1 MYGVSMSVRAKIE
14 SLAVKIGE
22 YYPGSLYEERKGPLL
37 GLINRILSRVKIDEE
52 DVELVREKS
61 RKGVVIYALK
71 NKSQLNSLIICNI
84 CRRHDL
90 VRPEYCHGIR
100 MTLWQPFLMALRSV
114 PSRLF
119 HHPYK
124 SEYLKRITRDKR
136 SSIIYLRGSE
146 FIGSTYSRDP
156 LVELIKAQRELDVP
170 IFIVPETIAYSRKR
184 EMKKKSWFNLIF
196 GEEENPGMVRRLI
209 VFSRFSKRAFV
220 VSSEAINLGEFISGH
235 KDKSLDSISYL
246 LRKELIERIDGEK
259 RSIVGP
265 ILKSREEIIGMVL
278 RDETLIEDMRNI
290 ASSEKKDYREIVK
303 DAKRYLYEIA
313 SNYTETY
320 IGIIERFLSWL
331 WNNIYDGI
339 VIDREGLARIR
350 EVSKRM
356 PFVVIPCHRSHID
369 YLILSYVFFHNK
381 IQMPFIAAGTN
392 MLFWP
397 FGTIFRKSGA
407 FFLRRSFRGNYLY
420 GQVFAKY
427 IKVLLQEGLPVEFF
441 IEGGRSRTG
450 KMVMPKYGLLAMVI
464 QAFRE
469 SYYDDLAII
478 PVFIGYDR
486 VIEEKSYLKE
496 LEGGK
501 KVREKAS
508 SLIKSRKILKK
519 RYGSVY
525 LNIGEP
531 IMLKAYLEGQDKY
544 ISDMTVDERR
554 SLYRKMGYNIADR
567 INKISVVTPFSLVA
581 AGLLS
586 HYKRGISHNDLMQLL
601 DGFYDYL
608 DHRKVRFSYSLASRE
623 KALNDSLDLFE
634 SSGLISK
641 MGVEEDE
648 EDEFEEI
655 IYSIEE
661 EGKRLTLEYY
671 KNNIM
676 HSFVSLAFVA
686 TSILSHDSDEIPLS
700 SIIEDY
706 RFFKRLFWHEF
717 IFDDNVDDVTEV
729 NDVLNY
735 IHDRGMIVGHENDG
749 RAWIEVKGK
758 GRITLLPFASL
769 ISNYIESYWITIRGC
784 SYLKNKERQ
793 EKDLL
798 RRIHK
803 LGIKMYKKGEV
814 SRAEALSQ
822 LNYRNALEFLS
833 DAEVVTVS
841 YGDGEDRKKGKKK
854 DKDGEEKIFTLTS
867 KREDIES
874 LRRQLFR
881 FMG

>member
-1 MYGVSMSVRAKIE
+1 MFVTSKVE
-14 SLAVKIGE
+14 SLAAKIGE
-22 YYPGSLYEERKGPLL
+22 YYSGSFFEQEKYSIL
-37 GLINRILSRVKIDEE
+37 GLFGRILSRVKIDEE
-52 DVELVREKS
+52 YVELVRELPK
-61 RKGVVIYALK
+61 RGVVIYALK
-71 NKSQLNSLIICNI
+71 NKSQLNSLIISNI
-84 CRRHDL
+84 CKRHDL
-90 VRPEYCHGIR
+90 VRPDYCHGIG
-100 MTLWQPFLMALRSV
+100 MILWQPFLMALRTI

-119 HHPYK
+119 HNPYK
-124 SEYLKRITRDKR
+124 REYLKRITKDRK

-146 FIGSTYSRDP
+146 FIGSKYSKDP

-170 IFIVPETIAYSRKR
+170 VFVVPEMIAYSRKR
-184 EMKKKSWFNLIF
+184 EMKKESWLNILF
-196 GEEENPGMVRRLI
+196 GETENPGRVRRLI
-209 VFSRFSKRAFV
+209 TFFRFSKRAFV
-220 VSSEAINLGEFISGH
+220 VSSEVVNLAEFIADH
-235 KDKSLDSISYL
+235 RDKSLDSMSYL
-246 LRKELIERIDGEK
+246 LRRELIERINGEK

-265 ILKSREEIIGMVL
+265 ILKSREEIIGMVV
-278 RDETLIEDMRNI
+278 RDDGLVEDMKNV
-290 ASSEKKDYREIVK
+290 ALSEKKDYKEVVK
-303 DAKRYLYEIA
+303 EAKKYLYEIA
-313 SNYTETY
+313 SNYAEIY
-320 IGIIERFLSWL
+320 IVIMERFLTWL

-350 EVSKRM
+350 EVSKKM
-356 PFVVIPCHRSHID
+356 PIVVVPCHRSHID
-369 YLILSYVFFHNK
+369 YLILSYVFYHNK
-381 IQMPFIAAGTN
+381 IQMPFVAAGTN

-397 FGTIFRKSGA
+397 FGHIFRKIGA

-427 IKVLLQEGLPVEFF
+427 MKVLLQEGLTVEFF

-450 KMVMPKYGLLAMVI
+450 KMVMPKYGLLSIVI

-508 SLIKSRKILKK
+508 SLIKSRNILKK

-531 IMLKAYLEGQDKY
+531 IMLKAYLDSQDKY
-544 ISDMTVDERR
+544 INDMTIDERR
-554 SLYRKMGYNIADR
+554 SLYRKMGYDIADR

-581 AGLLS
+581 VGLLS
-586 HYKRGISHNDLMQLL
+586 HYKRGISHNDLMHLM
-601 DGFYDYL
+601 DEFYDYL
-608 DHRKVRFSYSLASRE
+608 DHRKVKFSYSLANRG
-623 KALNDSLDLFE
+623 KALNNALDFFE

-648 EDEFEEI
+648 EDEFEEVV
-655 IYSIEE
+655 YSIEE

-676 HSFVSLAFVA
+676 HFLVSLSFVA
-686 TSILSHDSDEIPLS
+686 TSILSNDSDEISLS
-700 SIIEDY
+700 GIIEDY
-706 RFFKRLFWHEF
+706 RFFKRLFRHEF
-717 IFDDNVDDVTEV
+717 IFADNIDDVEEV
-729 NDVLNY
+729 NEVLTY
-735 IHDRGMIVGHENDG
+735 IHDKGMIVGHENDG
-749 RAWIEVKGK
+749 RAWIEIKGK
-758 GRITLLPFASL
+758 GRINLMPFASL

-784 SYLKNKERQ
+784 SYLKNRERR
-793 EKDLL
+793 EKDLI
-798 RRIHK
+798 RKIHK

-814 SRAEALSQ
+814 SKAEALSQ
-822 LNYRNALEFLS
+822 SNYRNALDFLT
-833 DAEVVTVS
+833 DAEVVTMS
-841 YGDGEDRKKGKKK
+841 YKNDEGEKKK
-854 DKDGEEKIFTLTS
+854 KKKAKEGAEKILALTAN
-867 KREDIES
+867 RGRIES

>member
-1 MYGVSMSVRAKIE
+1 MMFINSKIE
-14 SLAVKIGE
+14 SLGAKIGE
-22 YYPGSLYEERKGPLL
+22 YYSGSLYEQGKFSLF
-37 GLINRILSRVKIDEE
+37 GLFSKILSRVKIDE
-52 DVELVREKS
+52 DYVEKVRELS
-61 RKGVVIYALK
+61 REGIVVYALK
-71 NKSQLNSLIICNI
+71 NKSQLNSLILWNICNRYEI
-84 CRRHDL
+84 KGPD
-90 VRPEYCHGIR
+90 YCHGIR
-100 MTLWQPFLMALRSV
+100 MILWQPFLIALRAIPSSV
-114 PSRLF
+114 F
-119 HHPYK
+119 HNPYK
-124 SEYLKRITRDKR
+124 REYLKKITKDKK
-136 SSIIYLRGSE
+136 SSIIYLRDSE
-146 FIGSTYSRDP
+146 FIGSKYSKDP
-156 LVELIKAQRELDVP
+156 LVELIKAQKELYVP
-170 IFIVPETIAYSRKR
+170 VFVVPETIAYSRKR
-184 EMKKKSWFNLIF
+184 EMKEKSWLNILF

-209 VFSRFSKRAFV
+209 TFFRFSKRAFV
-220 VSSEAINLGEFISGH
+220 VSSEAINLAEFIAEH
-235 KDKSLDSISYL
+235 KGKSLDSMSYL
-246 LRKELIERIDGEK
+246 LRRELIERIDSEK

-265 ILKSREEIIGMVL
+265 ILKSREEIISMVL
-278 RDETLIEDMRNI
+278 RDGRLVEDMKNV
-290 ASSEKKDYREIVK
+290 ALSEKKDYKEVVK
-303 DAKRYLYEIA
+303 EAKKYLYEIA
-313 SNYTETY
+313 SDYAEAY
-320 IGIIERFLSWL
+320 ISMLERLLTWL

-350 EVSKRM
+350 EVSKKT

-369 YLILSYVFFHNK
+369 YLILSYVFYHNK
-381 IQMPFIAAGTN
+381 IPMPFVAAGTN

-397 FGTIFRKSGA
+397 FGYIFRKAGA

-427 IKVLLQEGLPVEFF
+427 IKILLQEGLPVEFF

-450 KMVMPKYGLLAMVI
+450 KMVMPKYGLLSMVI

-496 LEGGK
+496 LDGGK
-501 KVREKAS
+501 KVREKTS

-531 IMLKAYLEGQDKY
+531 IMLKSYLEAQDKY
-544 ISDMTVDERR
+544 ISNMTTDERR
-554 SLYRKMGYNIADR
+554 SLYRKMGYHIADR

-586 HYKRGISHNDLMQLL
+586 HYKRGISHNDLMHLL
-601 DGFYDYL
+601 DEFYDYL
-608 DHRKVRFSYSLASRE
+608 DHRNVRFSYSLANRE
-623 KALNDSLDLFE
+623 KALNNALDLFE

-641 MGVEEDE
+641 MGIEEDK

-676 HSFVSLAFVA
+676 HFLVSLSFVA
-686 TSILSHDSDEIPLS
+686 TSILSNDGDEIPLS
-700 SIIEDY
+700 GIIEDY

-717 IFDDNVDDVTEV
+717 IFDDNIDDVEEV
-729 NDVLNY
+729 NEVLTY
-735 IHDRGMIVGHENDG
+735 IHDKGMIVGHENDG

-758 GRITLLPFASL
+758 GRINLMPFASL

-784 SYLKNKERQ
+784 SYLKNRERQ
-793 EKDLL
+793 EKDLI
-798 RRIHK
+798 RKIHK

-814 SRAEALSQ
+814 SKAEALSQ
-822 LNYRNALEFLS
+822 SNYRNALSFLA
-833 DAEVVTVS
+833 DAEVINVS
-841 YGDGEDRKKGKKK
+841 YGKDEGEKKK
-854 DKDGEEKIFTLTS
+854 KRKEKERDTKILSLTERKD
-867 KREDIES
+867 RIES

>member
-1 MYGVSMSVRAKIE
+1 MSVREKIA
-14 SLAVKIGE
+14 SLAAKIGE
-22 YYPGSLYEERKGPLL
+22 YYPGSLYGEGKGFFLRL
-37 GLINRILSRVKIDEE
+37 FNSILSRVTMDAE
-52 DVELVREKS
+52 DVELVRERS
-61 RKGVVIYALK
+61 HKGVVVYALK
-71 NKSQLNSLIICNI
+71 NKSQLSSLIICNI

-90 VRPEYCHGIR
+90 LHPAYCHGIN
-100 MTLWQPFLMALRSV
+100 MILWQPLIMAMRILPSLM
-114 PSRLF
+114 F
-119 HHPYK
+119 HNPYK
-124 SEYLKRITRDKR
+124 TEYLKRITTARKT
-136 SSIIYLRGSE
+136 SIIYLRGSE
-146 FIGSTYSRDP
+146 FIGSRYSKDP
-156 LVELIKAQRELDVP
+156 LVELITAQRELDVP
-170 IFIVPETIAYSRKR
+170 IFVVPETIAYSRKR
-184 EMKKKSWFNLIF
+184 EMKEKSWFNLIF

-209 VFSRFSKRAFV
+209 TFLRFSKRAFV
-220 VSSEAINLGEFISGH
+220 IASEAINLAEFIARH
-235 KDKSLDSISYL
+235 RDKSLDSLSYL
-246 LRKELIERIDGEK
+246 LRKELIERINSEK

-265 ILKSREEIIGMVL
+265 ILKSREEIISIVL
-278 RDETLIEDMRNI
+278 RDDGL
-290 ASSEKKDYREIVK
+290 VK
-303 DAKRYLYEIA
+303 DMKGIALSGKRDYKDVLNEAKKYLYEIA
-313 SNYTETY
+313 SDYAETY
-320 IGIIERFLSWL
+320 IGILERLLTWL

-369 YLILSYVFFHNK
+369 YLILSYVFYHNK

-397 FGTIFRKSGA
+397 FGHVFRKSGA
-407 FFLRRSFRGNYLY
+407 FFLRRSFRGNFLY

-427 IKVLLQEGLPVEFF
+427 IKILLQEGLPVEFF

-450 KMVMPKYGLLAMVI
+450 KMVMPKYGLLSMII

-486 VIEEKSYLKE
+486 VIEEKAYLRE
-496 LEGGK
+496 LEGGA

-531 IMLKAYLEGQDKY
+531 IMLKEYLDAQERY
-544 ISDMTVDERR
+544 IGDMAIDERR
-554 SLYRKMGYNIADR
+554 SLYRKMGYDIADR
-567 INKISVVTPFSLVA
+567 INRISVVTPVSLVA

-586 HYKRGISHNDLMQLL
+586 HYRRGISHNDLMQLL
-601 DGFYDYL
+601 DGFYEYL
-608 DHRKVRFSYSLASRE
+608 DHRKVKFSYSLANRD

-634 SSGLISK
+634 SSGFISK

-676 HSFVSLAFVA
+676 HSFVSLSFVA

-717 IFDDNVDDVTEV
+717 IFDDKVDDVAEV

-758 GRITLLPFASL
+758 GRINLQPFASL

-784 SYLKNKERQ
+784 SYLKNRGRQ
-793 EKDLL
+793 ERDLV

-822 LNYRNALEFLS
+822 SNYRNALAFLS
-833 DAEVVTVS
+833 DAEVVTIS
-841 YGDGEDRKKGKKK
+841 YRNGDDRKKAKKK
-854 DKDGEEKIFTLTS
+854 DKEGEEKIFTLTS
-867 KREDIES
+867 EKENIES